1 MRHVRKKG
9 QRGGVFMVPLLAS
22 SLALVAT
29 KSFKRYT
36 KKKSLNQFWNENKTC
51 NNKKETKNRRVYR
64 KQSGGF
70 FGEKSFWKKILVE
83 KNGD

>member
-1 MRHVRKKG
+1 MDRPQISKVYLQFGGKIRRRRRIKRMRHVRKKG

-36 KKKSLNQFWNENKTC
+36 KKKSLNQF
-51 NNKKETKNRRVYR
+51 
-64 KQSGGF
+64 
-70 FGEKSFWKKILVE
+70 
-83 KNGD
+83 